1 MAISTIH
8 RLDRITGPVA
18 LSEINSSK
26 ITAGIKSMVETPAG
40 HIHPMFRAN
49 QEQKP
54 VIEFSTPQLTTF
66 LTATTGLT
74 GYSISSTPLV
84 MWIKKANAIGNIA
97 RATTSHSK
105 VTVNLGILHCAS
117 ISLPHNGRA
126 ECKGIVTA
134 SYDGTND
141 PLVSSHGN
149 VALSGNLTA
158 PEYFCAGP
166 ASFNGTSLP
175 GVKSIDVECGVE
187 LLHESADGELWPS
200 FVGIQHV
207 APVVTIK
214 LFEKVNWNTL
224 TLQGAALNGSSGL
237 VFYARKYANGSPSR
251 VANGTAEHIKFTGLN
266 GAVIPVDSDAQ
277 DSSPY
282 TDTIKF
288 ELVSGSDSILPLTI
302 DTASAIS

>member
-8 RLDRITGPVA
+8 RLDKITGPVA

-26 ITAGIKSMVETPAG
+26 ISAGIKSMVETPAG

-49 QEQKP
+49 QDQKP
-54 VIEFSTPQLTTF
+54 VIEFSTPQLVTF

-74 GYSISSTPLV
+74 GYSISGTPLV
-84 MWIKKANAIGNIA
+84 SWIKKANNIGSVA

-105 VTVNLGILHCAS
+105 ITVNLGILHCAS

-126 ECKGIVTA
+126 ECRGIVTA
-134 SYDGTND
+134 GYDGTND

-158 PEYFCAGP
+158 TEYFCAGP

-175 GVKSIDVECGVE
+175 GVKSIEVDCGVE
-187 LLHESADGELWPS
+187 LLCESSDGELWPS
-200 FVGIQHV
+200 FVGIQTV
-207 APVVTIK
+207 APTVTIT

-224 TLQGAALNGSSGL
+224 TLQGTALNGSTGL
-237 VFYARKYANGSPSR
+237 VFYARKYANGSPAR
-251 VANGTAEHIKFTGLN
+251 VANATTEHIKFVGLN
-266 GAVIPVDSDAQ
+266 GAILPMDTNGQ
-277 DSSPY
+277 DSSPL
-282 TDTIKF
+282 TDSLKI

-302 DTASAIS
+302 DTASAIT